1 MSTETPNTI
10 PPKGITRGGVVA
22 YLSVP
27 GATQAAE
34 FYGRAL
40 GAETAFAMPPDEK
53 GRTMH
58 VHLHINGSSV
68 MLADPF
74 PEYGHP
80 TDAPSGVTM
89 TLLVDDIE
97 AWWTRAIDAGCT
109 PVMPVQDMFWG
120 DRYGQ
125 ARDPFGVLW
134 AFNQPKP

>member
-1 MSTETPNTI
+1 MTDETLNTI
-10 PPKGITRGGVVA
+10 PPKGITKGGVVA
-22 YLSVP
+22 YLSIP
-27 GATQAAE
+27 RATEAAE
-34 FYGRAL
+34 FYGRAFA
-40 GAETAFAMPPDEK
+40 AETAFAIPPDDK

-80 TDAPSGVTM
+80 VEAPRGVTM
-89 TLLVDDIE
+89 TLQVDDIH
-97 AWWTRAIDAGCT
+97 AWWQRAIDAGCT
-109 PVMPVQDMFWG
+109 PVMPVSEMFWG
-120 DRYGQ
+120 DLYGQ